1 MVTWAKPANSIPL
14 DLKEIFFPQQHCE
27 EYTKYSVQTFPISKE
42 PSPQLCRAGKAKAYI
57 TPAGQT

>member
-14 DLKEIFFPQQHCE
+14 DLREILSRQEHCE
-27 EYTKYSVQTFPISKE
+27 KCTKYSVQNFPIRKE
-42 PSPQLCRAGKAKAYI
+42 PSPQLYRAGKAKAYI